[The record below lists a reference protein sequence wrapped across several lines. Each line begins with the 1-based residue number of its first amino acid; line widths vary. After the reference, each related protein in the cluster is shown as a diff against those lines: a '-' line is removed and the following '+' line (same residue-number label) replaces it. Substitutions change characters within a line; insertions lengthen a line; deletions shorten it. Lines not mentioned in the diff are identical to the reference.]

1 MLKYSRSKIPS
12 FKAFITGAATDGLN
26 AILPKFSDRQNLV
39 NDIITSI
46 YSEFEIRAVTE
57 EANVYGN
64 V

>member
-12 FKAFITGAATDGLN
+12 FKAFITGAATGLN
-26 AILPKFSDRQNLV
+26 TSLPKFSDRQNLV
-39 NDIITSI
+39 NNIETSI
-46 YSEFEIRAVTE
+46 YSEFVIRAVTE